1 MRKKIFLSYAQEDTK
16 YVEKVVEQL
25 RAKGILSADD
35 SILLDPGFSKMKTV
49 PHLSSGPIPTRGA
62 VRTQGAVRTR
72 GAVTRRTLQAAD
84 QVVLFWTEAGM
95 KSQWVN
101 YEAGMAE
108 ALGKSII
115 AVVVGE
121 ASPKLPSSLSNIPV
135 LRIE

>member
-62 VRTQGAVRTR
+62 VRTR
-72 GAVTRRTLQAAD
+72 GAVTRRTLQTAD